1 MASLVGHAKSY
12 RQDGLET
19 GTISNRKFSSHFD
32 HKSDV
37 ICRMECLRDSTV
49 KQMTFLANSTVL
61 VSTGL
66 LVAAVVIKAVKAP
79 ESLLEND
86 KSLFI
91 VNICI
96 GSVCLM
102 LLGITC
108 CVFLHRVR
116 CAIRSKKRWSSRRRR
131 FVLMSGAEL
140 CIQTLNSV
148 FYLVPNVAVMAK
160 DCYWFSPLAGSQL
173 PVRGKRSH
181 NGNNNNNGVNEN
193 HIASSEGSL
202 SAQVK
207 RFIDMAFYHHWKPVV
222 FVWLPTQAGVTGVSV
237 TAQLDLPGKDRG
249 CDPTRSSSYD
259 CSLST
264 SAIVFG
270 SFTVLM
276 VGVYL
281 VNYVVTLYRVF
292 SSLYCVPY
300 NQFRMANL
308 VVRLQV
314 RIRGFSFVF
323 FAVTP
328 IVYYFVRMNSC
339 SSYAFSW
346 LGMAPMQVV
355 ETVVAL
361 VQSMLSSP
369 ANPHTLAVLQVWLQ
383 EFAWKEDDVSD
394 KRRERASSLPDES
407 FEEVELNKEP
417 LFCFETAVKMLYWAN
432 LVYYIDKNE
441 TNDNEAQERS
451 KKFALDLYRL
461 DHFDV
466 VSSKNLDSKAIVG
479 WKNDCIVISFR
490 GTSSMVNVMSD
501 VRVWRTPFPPD
512 STLNKFTS
520 SSKVHSGFLAA
531 YRAEGFNIRLLDS
544 VKKLIDGCCENKT
557 KNKDNVKVFVT
568 GHSLGG
574 ALAVL
579 CSFEIATTLSCSQ
592 RVDLHCYVFGSPRV
606 GNHTWASLYN
616 QHVPNTWQI
625 INDDDTITRAGKFFF
640 LYKHVGHR
648 ALINKKGDM
657 LVRPSFSE
665 YSMRRAPGGSIRDHY
680 LTRYR
685 RAMDAIVEAQ
695 FSGKSLGD
703 VEKIEELKND
713 KKIQRILSKSH
724 SNGLDE

>member
-1 MASLVGHAKSY
+1 MQAPDSL
-12 RQDGLET
+12 
-19 GTISNRKFSSHFD
+19 
-32 HKSDV
+32 
-37 ICRMECLRDSTV
+37 
-49 KQMTFLANSTVL
+49 LAN
-61 VSTGL
+61 
-66 LVAAVVIKAVKAP
+66 
-79 ESLLEND
+79 D
-86 KSLFI
+86 DSLFI
-91 VNICI
+91 INICI
-96 GSVCLM
+96 SSVCLM
-102 LLGITC
+102 LLGVAC
-108 CVFLHRVR
+108 CIFLHRVR

-140 CIQTLNSV
+140 FIQTINSV

-160 DCYWFSPLAGSQL
+160 DCFWFSPLVIWSSFVRWSCWNCIFMLYTLQSASQL
-173 PVRGKRSH
+173 PVPGKKKNRRHGETES
-181 NGNNNNNGVNEN
+181 VM
-193 HIASSEGSL
+193 
-202 SAQVK
+202 VK
-207 RFIDMAFYHHWKPVV
+207 RFIDLPFYHHWKPVM
-222 FVWLPTQAGVTGVSV
+222 FVWLPTQVGVTGVSV
-237 TAQLDLPGKDRG
+237 MAQLDLPGKESG
-249 CDPTRSSSYD
+249 CDPTLSYD

-264 SAIVFG
+264 SSIIFG
-270 SFTVLM
+270 SLTVLM
-276 VGVYL
+276 VAVYL
-281 VNYVVTLYRVF
+281 VNYFVTLYRVF

-308 VVRLQV
+308 VVRLQL
-314 RIRGFSFVF
+314 RIRGFSFIF

-328 IVYYFVRMNSC
+328 IVYFFVRMNSC

-383 EFAWKEDDVSD
+383 EFAWREEDVSS
-394 KRRERASSLPDES
+394 KIKERASSLPDES

-432 LVYYIDKNE
+432 LVYSIDE
-441 TNDNEAQERS
+441 EDQELS
-451 KKFALDLYRL
+451 KKFAQDLYKL
-461 DHFDV
+461 EHFDV

-501 VRVWRTPFPPD
+501 VRVWRTPFPSD
-512 STLNKFTS
+512 SPLNQFST

-531 YRAEGFNIRLLDS
+531 YRAEKFNKRLLDC
-544 VKKLIDGCCENKT
+544 VNRLLVGCQECNLTKQENI
-557 KNKDNVKVFVT
+557 KVFVT

-579 CSFEIATTLSCSQ
+579 FSFEIATTLLCAQ

-606 GNHTWASLYN
+606 GNHSWASLYN
-616 QHVPNTWQI
+616 KTVPNTWQI

-648 ALINKKGDM
+648 VLINKRGDM

-680 LTRYR
+680 LARYR
-685 RAMDAIVEAQ
+685 RAMEAIVEAQ

-703 VEKIEELKND
+703 VEKIEKLKKD
-713 KKIQRILSKSH
+713 RDIEKILSPNN
-724 SNGLDE
+724 SNVLNE